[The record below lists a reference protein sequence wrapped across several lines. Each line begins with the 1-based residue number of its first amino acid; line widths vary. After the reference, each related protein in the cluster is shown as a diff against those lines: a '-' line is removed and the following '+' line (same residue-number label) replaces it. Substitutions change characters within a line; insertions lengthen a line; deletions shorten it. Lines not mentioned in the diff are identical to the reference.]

1 MTPRLPRRRGV
12 VDGEVELHHPP
23 SPVGKTPSAKFD
35 AEALK
40 AEYIH
45 ICRASAVGNMT
56 KGKRMQP
63 ILDKLEANGTF
74 NDQEAE

>member
-1 MTPRLPRRRGV
+1 MTPGLPRRRGV

-56 KGKRMQP
+56 KGKKNATHSGQ
-63 ILDKLEANGTF
+63 IGSEWDV
-74 NDQEAE
+74 Q